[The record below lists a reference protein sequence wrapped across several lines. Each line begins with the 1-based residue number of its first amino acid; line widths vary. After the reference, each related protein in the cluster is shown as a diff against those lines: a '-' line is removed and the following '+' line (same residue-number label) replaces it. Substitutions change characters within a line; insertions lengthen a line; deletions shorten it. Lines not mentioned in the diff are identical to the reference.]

1 MSKQAIVFGG
11 SGFLGSHVADAL
23 SNGGYRVTIF
33 DQKPS
38 PYLRADQSMIVGDIL
53 DAKMVR
59 ESIKGQDIIYH
70 FAGMADL
77 DQAADKPLETVS
89 QNIMGTVHLLD
100 AAVEFKVER
109 FVFASTIY
117 VYSSL
122 GGFYRCS
129 KQATELFIEEYNN
142 RFNLDFTVLRYGSL
156 YGTRANQSNS
166 IRRFLFQGLNEE
178 KIVYPGTGDEV
189 REYINVKD
197 AARLSVDILAPE
209 YKNQHLVVTG
219 HHSMKSKDMLE
230 MIREML
236 NHEISFEFSKSS
248 NDYHYL
254 LTPYSFTPKI
264 GSKLVSNLYT
274 DMGQGLLDCLQEI
287 YQDSEKSEKPLNH

>member
-23 SNGGYRVTIF
+23 SDEGHKVTVF

-38 PYLRADQSMIVGDIL
+38 PYLRANQTMILGDIL
-53 DAKMVR
+53 DTKIVWKA
-59 ESIKGQDIIYH
+59 IKGQDIIYH
-70 FAGMADL
+70 FAGMSDL
-77 DQAADKPLETVS
+77 DQSADKPLETVS

-109 FVFASTIY
+109 FIFASTIY

-129 KQATELFIEEYNN
+129 KQSAELFIEEYNN
-142 RFNLDFTVLRYGSL
+142 RFELDFTVLRYGSL
-156 YGTRANQSNS
+156 YGTRANQGNA
-166 IRRFLFQGLNEE
+166 IRSFLFQGLNKE

-197 AARLSVDILAPE
+197 AARLSVDILAPK

-236 NHEISFEFSKSS
+236 NHEISIEFSKSS

-264 GSKLVSNLYT
+264 GSKLVSNLYI

-287 YQDSEKSEKPLNH
+287 YQNSDKSEKTS

>member
-23 SNGGYRVTIF
+23 SDDGHKVTVF

-38 PYLRADQSMIVGDIL
+38 PYLRANQTMILGDIL
-53 DAKMVR
+53 DTKIVWKA
-59 ESIKGQDIIYH
+59 IKGQDIIYH
-70 FAGMADL
+70 FAGMSDL
-77 DQAADKPLETVS
+77 DQSAGKPLETVS

-109 FVFASTIY
+109 FIFASTIY

-129 KQATELFIEEYNN
+129 KQSTELFIEEYNN
-142 RFNLDFTVLRYGSL
+142 RFELDFTVLRYGSL
-156 YGTRANQSNS
+156 YGTRANQGNA
-166 IRRFLFQGLNEE
+166 IRSFLFQGLNKE
-178 KIVYPGTGDEV
+178 KIVYPGSGDEV

-197 AARLSVDILAPE
+197 AARLSVDILAPK

-236 NHEISFEFSKSS
+236 NHEISIEFSKSS

-264 GSKLVSNLYT
+264 GSKLVSNLYI

-287 YQDSEKSEKPLNH
+287 YQDSDKSEKIS

>member
-1 MSKQAIVFGG
+1 MPKQVIIFGG

-23 SNGGYRVTIF
+23 SNIGYEVTVF
-33 DQKPS
+33 DRKLS
-38 PYLRADQSMIVGDIL
+38 PYLRADQTMIEGDIL
-53 DAKMVR
+53 DANMVCNA
-59 ESIKGQDIIYH
+59 IKGQDIVYN

-77 DQAADKPLETVS
+77 EEAADKPRETVS
-89 QNIMGTVHLLD
+89 QNITGTVHLLD
-100 AAVEFKVER
+100 AAVEFKVKR

-117 VYSSL
+117 VYSIL

-129 KQATELFIEEYNN
+129 KQAAELFIEEYNN
-142 RFNLDFTVLRYGSL
+142 RFELDFTVLRYGSL
-156 YGTRANQSNS
+156 YGTRANEGNA
-166 IRRFLFQGLNEE
+166 IRRLLYQGLNNE

-209 YKNQHLVVTG
+209 YKNQHLVLTG
-219 HHSMKSKDMLE
+219 HHPMKSREMLE

-236 NHEISFEFSKSS
+236 SPEISLEFSTSS
-248 NDYHYL
+248 NNYHYL

-264 GSKLVSNLYT
+264 GSKLVSNLYI

-287 YQDSEKSEKPLNH
+287 YQNSDKGKKNS

>member
-23 SNGGYRVTIF
+23 SDDGHKVTVF

-38 PYLRADQSMIVGDIL
+38 PYLRANQTMILGDIL
-53 DAKMVR
+53 DTEIVWKA
-59 ESIKGQDIIYH
+59 IKGQDIIYH

-77 DQAADKPLETVS
+77 DQSADKPLETVS

-109 FVFASTIY
+109 FIFASTIY

-129 KQATELFIEEYNN
+129 KQSTELFIEEYNN
-142 RFNLDFTVLRYGSL
+142 RFELDFTVLRYGSL
-156 YGTRANQSNS
+156 YGTRANQGNA
-166 IRRFLFQGLNEE
+166 IRSFLFQGLNKE

-197 AARLSVDILAPE
+197 AARLSVDILAPK

-236 NHEISFEFSKSS
+236 NHEISIEFSKSS

-264 GSKLVSNLYT
+264 GSKLVSNLYI

-287 YQDSEKSEKPLNH
+287 YQDSDQSEKIS

>member
-23 SNGGYRVTIF
+23 SDDGHKVTVF

-38 PYLRADQSMIVGDIL
+38 PYLRANQTMILGDIL
-53 DAKMVR
+53 DTKIVWKA
-59 ESIKGQDIIYH
+59 IKGQDIIYH
-70 FAGMADL
+70 FAGMSDL
-77 DQAADKPLETVS
+77 DQSAGKPLETVS

-109 FVFASTIY
+109 FIFASTIY

-129 KQATELFIEEYNN
+129 KQSTELFIEEYNN
-142 RFNLDFTVLRYGSL
+142 RFELDFTVLRYGSL
-156 YGTRANQSNS
+156 YGTRANQGNA
-166 IRRFLFQGLNEE
+166 IRSFLFQGLNKE
-178 KIVYPGTGDEV
+178 KIVYPGSGDEV

-197 AARLSVDILAPE
+197 AARLSVDILAPK

-236 NHEISFEFSKSS
+236 NHEISIEFSKSS

-264 GSKLVSNLYT
+264 GSKLVSNLYI

-287 YQDSEKSEKPLNH
+287 YQDSDKSEKTS

>member
-23 SNGGYRVTIF
+23 SDDGHKVTVF

-38 PYLRADQSMIVGDIL
+38 PYLRADQTMILGDIL
-53 DAKMVR
+53 DTKMVWKA
-59 ESIKGQDIIYH
+59 IKGQDIIYH

-77 DQAADKPLETVS
+77 DQSADKPLETVS

-100 AAVEFKVER
+100 AAVEFKVKR

-129 KQATELFIEEYNN
+129 KQAAELFIEEYNN
-142 RFNLDFTVLRYGSL
+142 RFELDFTVLRYGSL
-156 YGTRANQSNS
+156 YGTRANEGNA
-166 IRRFLFQGLNEE
+166 IRRLLYQGLNNE

-209 YKNQHLVVTG
+209 YKNQHLVLTG
-219 HHSMKSKDMLE
+219 HHPMKSRKMLE

-236 NHEISFEFSKSS
+236 NPEISLEFSTSS
-248 NDYHYL
+248 NNYHYL

-264 GSKLVSNLYT
+264 GSKLVSNLYI

-287 YQDSEKSEKPLNH
+287 YQDSDKSEKIS

>member
-1 MSKQAIVFGG
+1 MSKHAIVFGG
-11 SGFLGSHVADAL
+11 SGFLGSHVADTL
-23 SNGGYRVTIF
+23 SDDGHKVTVF

-38 PYLRADQSMIVGDIL
+38 PYLRADQTMILGDIL
-53 DAKMVR
+53 DTKMVWKA
-59 ESIKGQDIIYH
+59 IKGQDIIYH

-77 DQAADKPLETVS
+77 DQSADKPLETVS

-109 FVFASTIY
+109 FIFASTIY

-129 KQATELFIEEYNN
+129 KQSTELFIEEYNN
-142 RFNLDFTVLRYGSL
+142 RFELDFTVLRYGSL
-156 YGTRANQSNS
+156 YGTRANQGNA
-166 IRRFLFQGLNEE
+166 IRSFLFQGLNKE

-219 HHSMKSKDMLE
+219 HHSMRSKDMLE

-236 NHEISFEFSKSS
+236 NHEISIEFSKSS

-264 GSKLVSNLYT
+264 GSKLVSNLYI

-287 YQDSEKSEKPLNH
+287 YQDSDKSEKTS